1 MNENHTIHPKA
12 LAAAAIPALRA
23 AGKFVVATYDTTGYT
38 GHSAHDSHLEASV
51 EVERIALR
59 NNPGERAQLLESLV
73 VADEAAAS
81 EPPAAPD
88 LAAKPVTAVTKK
100 PAAKKSAA

>member
-38 GHSAHDSHLEASV
+38 GHSAHDSHIEALT

-59 NNPGERAQLLESLV
+59 NQPGERAQLLEPLV
-73 VADEAAAS
+73 DAGAFVDHAPAPAS
-81 EPPAAPD
+81 GPVAAPD
-88 LAAKPVTAVTKK
+88 KAANKK
-100 PAAKKSAA
+100 PAASKK